1 MCVITRI
8 PSYLVCIMLTSVFIS
23 SSQVL
28 RSMRLT
34 IKATC
39 PMNLANFPMDDQMC
53 TVSFALAKK
62 DLFWWSHWTKFSS
75 FTQMYYQLYF
85 FVCWVVSLLPAWPQ
99 YKSFQDNCVS
109 SYLNLQAICI
119 LNGTFD
125 CCPNL
130 SLIYKAI
137 QPLIRYVIDI
147 DCFAALYG

>member
-1 MCVITRI
+1 MCI
-8 PSYLVCIMLTSVFIS
+8 LLTSVFIS

-75 FTQMYYQLYF
+75 FTQMYYHLYF

-99 YKSFQDNCVS
+99 YKSFQGNCVS

-119 LNGTFD
+119 LICNFWL
-125 CCPNL
+125 L
-130 SLIYKAI
+130 SKFIINIQGHSTLDTLCHWYQLFCSFVWLRCVIVIY
-137 QPLIRYVIDI
+137 L
-147 DCFAALYG
+147 